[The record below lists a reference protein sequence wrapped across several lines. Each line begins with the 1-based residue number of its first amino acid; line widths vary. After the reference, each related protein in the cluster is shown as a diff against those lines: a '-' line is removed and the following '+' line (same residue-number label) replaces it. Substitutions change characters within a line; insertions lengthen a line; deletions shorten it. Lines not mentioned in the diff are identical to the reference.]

1 MRFAAAVSTQ
11 EGVAGGRELIE
22 RVGPA
27 LDGRADLVLLFLTGH
42 LRDAAAALAEV
53 VRDALHPAALI
64 GCTCEGVIGAD
75 QEVEQVP
82 GISLLAGQLPGVTL
96 RPFHIGMEEWPALL
110 ADDERLQQ
118 RIGTGEEHRAQLV
131 LGDPFTTPADELLQ
145 ALDRVFPGRPTLG
158 GMASGADRAG
168 ENVLL
173 LNDQVYPEG
182 AVGVGLGGDVRV
194 DAVVSQGCRPVGR
207 PLIITRAEENLI
219 LELGRRPAL
228 QAAEEMLSELPE
240 AERALLRSGLFV
252 GMVIDE
258 YKEAFARGDFLVR
271 GLMGVDPE
279 SGALAV
285 DDLVRPGQSIQF
297 HVRDAATADEDLR
310 LLLQPQRDVGP
321 PPAGGLIFSCNGRGL
336 RMFEQPHHD
345 VRTALEILPRTP
357 LAGFFAAGELGP
369 IGGKC
374 FIHGYTASIALFR
387 PSSSS
392 TS

>member
-22 RVGPA
+22 RVGPE
-27 LDGRADLVLLFLTGH
+27 LDGRADLAILFLTGH
-42 LRDAAAALAEV
+42 LHDAAGALAEV
-53 VRDALHPAALI
+53 IREALQPAALI

-75 QEVEQVP
+75 QEVERVP

-96 RPFHIGMEEWPALL
+96 RPFHIGMEECSALL

-118 RIGTGEEHRAQLV
+118 RIGTGEAHRAQIV
-131 LGDPFTTPADELLQ
+131 LGDPFTTPTDELLQ
-145 ALDRVFPGRPTLG
+145 GLDRVFPGQPTLG
-158 GMASGADRAG
+158 GMASGAGRAG
-168 ENVLL
+168 GNVLL
-173 LNDQVYPEG
+173 LNNQLYAEG

-194 DAVVSQGCRPVGR
+194 DAVVSQGCRPAGR
-207 PLIITRAEENLI
+207 PLVITRTEENFI

-240 AERALLRSGLFV
+240 SERALLQNGLFV
-252 GMVIDE
+252 GVVIDE
-258 YKEAFARGDFLVR
+258 YKETFARGDFLVR
-271 GLMGVDPE
+271 SLMGADPE

-285 DDLVRPGQSIQF
+285 GDVVRPGQSIQF

-310 LLLQPQRDVGP
+310 LLLQPQRDAGP
-321 PPAGGLIFSCNGRGL
+321 PPAGGLIFSCNGRGR
-336 RMFEQPHHD
+336 RMFDQPHHD
-345 VRTALEILPRTP
+345 VRTALDILPRTP

-374 FIHGYTASIALFR
+374 FMHGYTASIALFR
-387 PSSSS
+387 PL
-392 TS
+392 